1 MKLIMKYLK
10 NRISLLAV
18 LVLIGFTQC
27 KEEYPL
33 EGSIP
38 DKTLPSA
45 NFSYKTITGTWDQV
59 KFTNL
64 SISASD
70 YEWDFGDGATSTEK
84 EPTHTFADEGTYSV
98 SLSASDKNLA
108 SSDVTMQVVIV
119 NELVPAFANHSFEQ
133 TDTEGKT
140 LWGNNYSTSQSP
152 VPPDGPNGAKLNS
165 TSHLEQTIL
174 VKANRK
180 YKISYWYVSKAG
192 GVVAFPL
199 KLTDAANGDVL
210 YSEDVPMSASAS
222 VYEEKVFEFSTGSA
236 TSITLRIDRGDVEA
250 RLDWFVITEV
260 K

>member
-1 MKLIMKYLK
+1 MKYLK
-10 NRISLLAV
+10 NRMSLLAV
-18 LVLIGFTQC
+18 LVLVGFTQC
-27 KEEYPL
+27 NEEYPL

-38 DKTLPSA
+38 DKTPPSA
-45 NFSYKTITGTWDQV
+45 NFSHKTTTGRWDEI

-70 YEWDFGDGATSTEK
+70 FEWDFGDGTTSTEK
-84 EPTHTFADEGTYSV
+84 EPTHTFADEGSYSV
-98 SLSASDKNLA
+98 SLTAMDKNLA
-108 SSDVTMQVVIV
+108 SSDVTIDVVVV
-119 NELVPAFANHSFEQ
+119 NELVPAFANYSFEQ
-133 TDTEGKT
+133 TDTDGKN

-192 GVVAFPL
+192 GAVAFPL
-199 KLTDAANGDVL
+199 KVTNAADGTVL
-210 YSEDVPMSASAS
+210 YSENVPLSANAS
-222 VYEEKVFEFSTGSA
+222 DYQEAVFEFSAGSA

-260 K
+260 PQ